1 MLKKTTA
8 VALSVAS
15 IMALSAGTAAAFGSK
30 STALSNGTLTITADD
45 GCSVSG
51 NCSLYY
57 SATTY
62 KKTGGSTVSIQLAM
76 TTSDALYKA
85 AAVNISSGQTK
96 THSWGGKAK
105 SAVSDCD
112 ITGYMVASTG
122 QYYTPCRRLLVP
134 LIRGWASSLPGP
146 GPSLRSR
153 CD

>member
-1 MLKKTTA
+1 MLRKTAA
-8 VALSVAS
+8 VAVSLTS

-30 STALSNGTLTITADD
+30 STTLSNGVLTITADD

-51 NCSLYY
+51 NCTLYY

-62 KKTGGSTVSIQLAM
+62 KKTGGGTVSIELAM
-76 TTSDALYKA
+76 STSDALYKA

-105 SAVSDCD
+105 SQVSDCD

-122 QYYTPCRRLLVP
+122 SYYTPPVDVC
-134 LIRGWASSLPGP
+134 
-146 GPSLRSR
+146 
-153 CD
+153 